1 MTYLGPDKE
10 TAPEIVVIF
19 YEMNTF
25 LLCGTLI
32 FMMFGWKKRRSFPTG
47 EGVAHP
53 VPHIV

>member
-1 MTYLGPDKE
+1 MTYVGPDKE
-10 TAPEIVVIF
+10 TAPRDRYF
-19 YEMNTF
+19 LKMNTF

-32 FMMFGWKKRRSFPTG
+32 FMMFGWKKRRSFPSG